1 MPPRPRL
8 LTPAQALERERKLLA
23 RKERNRASAAL
34 HRERKNQT
42 IDTLT
47 QRVDELLTE
56 NRRLKALASENRE
69 LRAALAELKKSKESI
84 ATLSPLNPSPQLS
97 TKSVNAVV
105 ASVLLSGA
113 TVSMQ
118 CMCELKLIHQSHRC

>member
-1 MPPRPRL
+1 MPSRPRL

-97 TKSVNAVV
+97 TKTSASSKGFLLRIPLVPTHVVCHDSNPQPAVY
-105 ASVLLSGA
+105 AY
-113 TVSMQ
+113 
-118 CMCELKLIHQSHRC
+118 

>member
-1 MPPRPRL
+1 

-42 IDTLT
+42 IETLT
-47 QRVDELLTE
+47 KRVDELLAE

-69 LRAALAELKKSKESI
+69 LRAALVEHKKSNESI
-84 ATLSPLNPSPQLS
+84 ATLSPPKPSPRLS
-97 TKSVNAVV
+97 PKISASSKGFLLRIPLVPTHVVCHNSNPLPAVY
-105 ASVLLSGA
+105 AF
-113 TVSMQ
+113 
-118 CMCELKLIHQSHRC
+118 